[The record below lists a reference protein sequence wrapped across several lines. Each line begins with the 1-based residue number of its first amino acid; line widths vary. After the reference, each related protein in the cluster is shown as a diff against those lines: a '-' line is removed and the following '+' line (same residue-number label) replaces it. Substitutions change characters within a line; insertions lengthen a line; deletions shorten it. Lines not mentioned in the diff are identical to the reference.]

1 MTEPRIEIVCPYSVE
16 WPRNSEG
23 SIAVLPDGR
32 WLLAWTAYYG
42 GFWDEGPAHI
52 TGNTYPSLAFDGDLV
67 LVTYSLGQVDV
78 DDKVGYQDI
87 LQESACAQARAG
99 PVPVVLRVTG
109 RVRRRQ

>member
-1 MTEPRIEIVCPYSVE
+1 MTEPRIQIVCPYSID

-32 WLLAWTAYYG
+32 WLLAWTAYFG

-78 DDKVGYQDI
+78 DDKWGIKTSFRSLPALKLARVPYQWFY
-87 LQESACAQARAG
+87 E
-99 PVPVVLRVTG
+99 
-109 RVRRRQ
+109 